1 MSVHAQFT
9 ALALAAL
16 ALSAPAMLIAWRARL
31 PSRRL
36 ATALYATGFT
46 LIALTLILDPI
57 LSPPLFY
64 HGFFPGVGIGGIVI
78 ALALAHV
85 DYWSRDKRG

>member
-1 MSVHAQFT
+1 VSVHAQFT
-9 ALALAAL
+9 ALAFAAL
-16 ALSAPAMLIAWRARL
+16 ALSSPAMVIAWRARL

-36 ATALYATGFT
+36 ATALYASGFT

-57 LSPPLFY
+57 LNPPLFY

-85 DYWSRDKRG
+85 GYWSRDKRE

>member
-1 MSVHAQFT
+1 MTPHEQFT
-9 ALALAAL
+9 ALAVAGL
-16 ALSAPAMLIAWRARL
+16 ALTAPAIIIAWRARL

-36 ATALYATGFT
+36 ATTLYAAGFT

-57 LSPPLFY
+57 LNPPLFY

-78 ALALAHV
+78 ALALAHIEF
-85 DYWSRDKRG
+85 WGRRRP